1 MAVSVHRQPLSLAT
15 VIVDELP
22 HRLRTA
28 GFDDT
33 LQPERNSVGQLLG
46 FPVEIRCECFGVF
59 RLAPKFCASPA
70 QFCEAALRFLKTVVR
85 PHQQVVHFVVYGA
98 LLSPLFLRS
107 RCHRRLDLRFCSGL
121 SGQPS
126 YRSKR
131 LVDFCPSCLHLPP
144 CPCWAYPPET
154 TGAPAEVVEKTA
166 GACER
171 RPAHVR
177 GKRTDLGEKTA
188 LVWYACAPPLRLPAL
203 LWLWVCTHCVS
214 GHPRCCR
221 YGVGIRFSFIN
232 LPLFRPCRVHLLQK
246 DYRLTAGRRAGL
258 LALLAPLS
266 RFSISPPL
274 SIRVPF

>member
-1 MAVSVHRQPLSLAT
+1 
-15 VIVDELP
+15 VDELP

-131 LVDFCPSCLHLPP
+131 PVISFLSAPSPP
-144 CPCWAYPPET
+144 CPLLGLPPET

-171 RPAHVR
+171 RP
-177 GKRTDLGEKTA
+177 
-188 LVWYACAPPLRLPAL
+188 
-203 LWLWVCTHCVS
+203 
-214 GHPRCCR
+214 
-221 YGVGIRFSFIN
+221 
-232 LPLFRPCRVHLLQK
+232 
-246 DYRLTAGRRAGL
+246 RRM
-258 LALLAPLS
+258 
-266 RFSISPPL
+266 
-274 SIRVPF
+274 

>member
-1 MAVSVHRQPLSLAT
+1 MRFYS
-15 VIVDELP
+15 
-22 HRLRTA
+22 
-28 GFDDT
+28 GF
-33 LQPERNSVGQLLG
+33 
-46 FPVEIRCECFGVF
+46 
-59 RLAPKFCASPA
+59 
-70 QFCEAALRFLKTVVR
+70 
-85 PHQQVVHFVVYGA
+85 
-98 LLSPLFLRS
+98 
-107 RCHRRLDLRFCSGL
+107 

-188 LVWYACAPPLRLPAL
+188 LVWYACAPSLRLPAL

-232 LPLFRPCRVHLLQK
+232 LPLFRLCRVHLLQK

-266 RFSISPPL
+266 RFSTSPPL
-274 SIRVPF
+274 STNVSFLKKEPFPKKISQKNFPKKFSKKNKRGVAVQEKYIIKKKMSYRTRTYTEKRNQRANAIIAY